1 MPYLYRNAIYAS
13 QTGIPMMRSMV
24 LEFTDD
30 RNCAYLDKQYMMG
43 DSLLVAPIFNDE
55 SIAEF
60 YLPAGTW
67 TNFFSGKKYN
77 GGCWYSEKCG
87 YLEIPLFVKENSIVA
102 ISPDANRPDYDY
114 ADNVTFRVYEPSDCS
129 TTVYDMKADADTAIS
144 LKRSGNELT
153 IVITGTKKCNVEL
166 INMTTDANL
175 TGLSAGTYNV
185 AVR

>member
-43 DSLLVAPIFNDE
+43 DSLLVAPVFNDE
-55 SIAEF
+55 SIAEY

-67 TNFFSGKKYN
+67 TNYFTGKKYT

-87 YLEIPLFVKENSIVA
+87 YLEIPLFVKENTIVA
-102 ISPDANRPDYDY
+102 VNTDADRPDYEY
-114 ADNVTFRVYEPSDCS
+114 ADNVTFRVYEPADCS
-129 TTVYDMKADADTAIS
+129 TTVYDMKTNADTTIS
-144 LKRSGNELT
+144 VKKSGNELT
-153 IVITGTKKCNVEL
+153 IVITGSKKCNVEL
-166 INMTTDANL
+166 INMTTDSNL
-175 TGLSAGTYNV
+175 TVLGAGTYNV